1 MAISETAYE
10 LFIQKQVVEVNVPD
24 LNGYK
29 PERVRVTNMEQ
40 REYTY
45 DNNTQILTITRQST
59 VNEETGEIESII
71 SRSNVNGVEVTYP
84 LEAYT
89 TMDSNTFVQNIQI
102 TGYNYCFNNPGSEF
116 QNPYVSTGMDV
127 ISLTYMHLKG
137 ELWRLNAY
145 AGERLYDSEN
155 RQIYKIS
162 KNEPTNI
169 YNGNVYE
176 NVEDKYNVQWQI
188 SIGKYE
194 NIKNIKIQEPTEA
207 NTPKSDMFLNANG
220 NYESMKDYISIDSF
234 VVLFL
239 VV

>member
-1 MAISETAYE
+1 
-10 LFIQKQVVEVNVPD
+10 
-24 LNGYK
+24 
-29 PERVRVTNMEQ
+29 
-40 REYTY
+40 
-45 DNNTQILTITRQST
+45 
-59 VNEETGEIESII
+59 
-71 SRSNVNGVEVTYP
+71 
-84 LEAYT
+84 
-89 TMDSNTFVQNIQI
+89 MDSNTFVQDIYI
-102 TGYNYCFNNPGSEF
+102 TGYNYCFNNPGIEF
-116 QNPYVSTGMDV
+116 ENPYVSTSMDV
-127 ISLTYMHLKG
+127 LSLTYMHLQG

-145 AGERLYDSEN
+145 AGERIYDSEN

-220 NYESMKDYISIDSF
+220 NYESMKDYISIDGLYFGDVGRILGKDGFINVYNSETGSLIEKFTKASWNKYTKESPYKIKLQDLKSIRVETSKPIATGSF
-234 VVLFL
+234 DIFQIKKINDHTVQIMRCHVLYIN
-239 VV
+239 